1 MNRVIKRDLNE
12 RGKRK
17 DLAKNDFL
25 KSWNIYYDKNY
36 RSNEFLKALVYSNK
50 TDIYKEI
57 KNNLNLKT

>member
-1 MNRVIKRDLNE
+1 MALKE
-12 RGKRK
+12 RGKSE

>member
-12 RGKRK
+12 RGKKK
-17 DLAKNDFL
+17 DLAKNNFL
-25 KSWNIYYDKNY
+25 KSWNLYYGNNY